1 MIGTPSARPDLA
13 AISLMISYS
22 RELAGEEIA
31 AVHSAEGVE
40 ILTGFLVDDV
50 APRVDAVQEGVLQ
63 GTPLGTTGLRAACPG
78 LCCVVRLPFCSS
90 AGLRMFFQF
99 RASTG
104 W

>member
-1 MIGTPSARPDLA
+1 
-13 AISLMISYS
+13 
-22 RELAGEEIA
+22 
-31 AVHSAEGVE
+31 
-40 ILTGFLVDDV
+40 
-50 APRVDAVQEGVLQ
+50 VQEGVLQ